1 MIEERF
7 SMAGRRA
14 VVTGGGG
21 GFGRAFCR
29 ILAEARAEVIPVDID
44 GAAAEETAS
53 LVTGAGG
60 QAWAIECDVAD
71 AAAVEAMAERLAETG
86 SGVDVLINN
95 AGNSPP
101 SRRVADIPVQEW
113 DDVIAVNLRSAFLC
127 TRALLPMMLTT
138 ESPSIVNIAS
148 VLGMRGFHPDVI
160 SQAGY
165 AASKAGMIGLTLQT
179 AADYGEFGLRA
190 NAVAPG
196 WHLGTNLSKR
206 AGNFATPEQEAHLQ
220 RTLRERVPL
229 QRASTAEEL
238 APLVLYLASD
248 ASRFVSG
255 AVMTHDGGWPAI

>member
-21 GFGRAFCR
+21 GFGRAFGR
-29 ILAEARAEVIPVDID
+29 ILAEAGAEVIPVDID
-44 GAAAEETAS
+44 RGAAEETAS

-60 QAWAIECDVAD
+60 RAWAIECDVAD
-71 AAAVEAMAERLAETG
+71 TTAVDVMAERLAETG
-86 SGVDVLINN
+86 PGMDVLINN
-95 AGNSPP
+95 AGHSPP

-127 TRALLPMMLTT
+127 TRALIPMMLKTH
-138 ESPSIVNIAS
+138 SPSIINIAS

-206 AGNFATPEQEAHLQ
+206 AGNFATPEQEARLQ
-220 RTLRERVPL
+220 RTIHERIPL

-255 AVMTHDGGWPAI
+255 AVMTADGGWTAI

>member
-29 ILAEARAEVIPVDID
+29 ILAEAGSEVIPVDID
-44 GAAAEETAS
+44 PAAAEETAS
-53 LVTGAGG
+53 LVTGVGG
-60 QAWAIECDVAD
+60 RAWAIECDVAD
-71 AAAVEAMAERLAETG
+71 ATAVEAMAERLAETG

-206 AGNFATPEQEAHLQ
+206 AGNFATPEQEERLQ

-248 ASRFVSG
+248 ASLFVSG
-255 AVMTHDGGWPAI
+255 AVMTHDGGWTAI

>member
-1 MIEERF
+1 MIDERF

-29 ILAEARAEVIPVDID
+29 ILAEAGAEAIPVDID
-44 GAAAEETAS
+44 RAAAEETAS
-53 LVTGAGG
+53 VVAGSG
-60 QAWAIECDVAD
+60 GRSWAIECDVAD
-71 AAAVEAMAERLAETG
+71 AAAVEAMAGRLAETG
-86 SGVDVLINN
+86 PGVDVLINN

-101 SRRVADIPVQEW
+101 SRRVADIPVEEW

-127 TRALLPMMLTT
+127 TRALIPMMLAK

-196 WHLGTNLSKR
+196 WHLGTNLSER
-206 AGNFATPEQEAHLQ
+206 AGNFATPEQEARLQ
-220 RTLRERVPL
+220 STIHERVPL

-238 APLVLYLASD
+238 APLVLYLACD

-255 AVMTHDGGWPAI
+255 AVMTHDGGWTAI

>member
-29 ILAEARAEVIPVDID
+29 ILAEAGAEVIAVDID
-44 GAAAEETAS
+44 QAAAEETAS
-53 LVTGAGG
+53 LVTGTGG
-60 QAWAIECDVAD
+60 RAWAIGCDVAD
-71 AAAVEAMAERLAETG
+71 ATAVDVMAEHLAETG
-86 SGVDVLINN
+86 PGVDVLINN

-113 DDVIAVNLRSAFLC
+113 DDIIAVNLRSAFLC
-127 TRALLPMMLTT
+127 TRVLIPMMLTT
-138 ESPSIVNIAS
+138 DSPSIINIAS

-179 AADYGEFGLRA
+179 AADYGESSLRA

-196 WHLGTNLSKR
+196 WHLGTNLSRR
-206 AGNFATPEQEAHLQ
+206 AGNFATPEQEASLQ
-220 RTLRERVPL
+220 RTIHERIPL

-238 APLVLYLASD
+238 APLILYLASD

-255 AVMTHDGGWPAI
+255 AVMTHDGGWTAI

>member
-21 GFGRAFCR
+21 GFGSAFCR
-29 ILAEARAEVIPVDID
+29 ILAEAGAEVVPVDID
-44 GAAAEETAS
+44 RAAAEETAS

-60 QAWAIECDVAD
+60 RAWAIECDVAD
-71 AAAVEAMAERLAETG
+71 ATAVDAMAARLAETG
-86 SGVDVLINN
+86 PGVDVLINT

-101 SRRVADIPVQEW
+101 SSRVADIPVQEW

-127 TRALLPMMLTT
+127 TRALMPMMLATD
-138 ESPSIVNIAS
+138 SPSIVNIAS

-206 AGNFATPEQEAHLQ
+206 AGNFATPEQEASLQ
-220 RTLRERVPL
+220 RTIHERIPL

-238 APLVLYLASD
+238 APLVLYLASA

-255 AVMTHDGGWPAI
+255 AVMTHDGGWTAI

>member
-29 ILAEARAEVIPVDID
+29 ILAEAGSEVIPVDID
-44 GAAAEETAS
+44 SAAAEETAS

-60 QAWAIECDVAD
+60 RAWAIECDVAD
-71 AAAVEAMAERLAETG
+71 ATAVEGMAERLAETG

-113 DDVIAVNLRSAFLC
+113 DAVIAVNLRSAFLC
-127 TRALLPMMLTT
+127 TRALIPMMLTT
-138 ESPSIVNIAS
+138 ENPSIVNIAS

-179 AADYGEFGLRA
+179 AADYGEFGLRS

-220 RTLRERVPL
+220 RTLRDRVPL

-238 APLVLYLASD
+238 APLVLYLAGD

-255 AVMTHDGGWPAI
+255 AVMTHDGGWTAI

>member
-29 ILAEARAEVIPVDID
+29 ILAEAGAEVIPVDID
-44 GAAAEETAS
+44 PAAAEETAS
-53 LVTGAGG
+53 LVTGTGG

-71 AAAVEAMAERLAETG
+71 ATAVEAMAARLAETG

-127 TRALLPMMLTT
+127 TRALIPMMLTT

-206 AGNFATPEQEAHLQ
+206 GGQLRHGRNRRSVSSALCASGFRSSEPRPPKNSRPWSSTWPATPL
-220 RTLRERVPL
+220 
-229 QRASTAEEL
+229 S
-238 APLVLYLASD
+238 S
-248 ASRFVSG
+248 
-255 AVMTHDGGWPAI
+255 

>member
-29 ILAEARAEVIPVDID
+29 ILAEAGSEVIPVDID
-44 GAAAEETAS
+44 PAAAEETAS

-60 QAWAIECDVAD
+60 RAWAIECDVAD
-71 AAAVEAMAERLAETG
+71 ETAVEGMAERVAETG

-127 TRALLPMMLTT
+127 TRALIPMMLTA

-220 RTLRERVPL
+220 RTLRDRVPL

-255 AVMTHDGGWPAI
+255 AVMTHDGGWTAI

>member
-1 MIEERF
+1 
-7 SMAGRRA
+7 MADRRA

-29 ILAEARAEVIPVDID
+29 ILAEAGAEVVPVDID
-44 GAAAEETAS
+44 RAAAEETAS

-60 QAWAIECDVAD
+60 RAWAIECDVAD
-71 AAAVEAMAERLAETG
+71 TAAVDVMAERLAKTG
-86 SGVDVLINN
+86 PGVDVLINN

-101 SRRVADIPVQEW
+101 SKRVADIPVQEW

-127 TRALLPMMLTT
+127 TRALIAMMLTT
-138 ESPSIVNIAS
+138 DSPSIINIAS

-196 WHLGTNLSKR
+196 WHLGTNLSRR
-206 AGNFATPEQEAHLQ
+206 AGNFATPEQEASLQ
-220 RTLRERVPL
+220 RTIHERIPL

-238 APLVLYLASD
+238 APLILYLASD

-255 AVMTHDGGWPAI
+255 AVMTHDGGWTAI

>member
-29 ILAEARAEVIPVDID
+29 ILAEAGSEVIPVDID
-44 GAAAEETAS
+44 PAAAEETAS

-60 QAWAIECDVAD
+60 RAWAIECDVAD
-71 AAAVEAMAERLAETG
+71 ETAVEGMAERVAETG

-113 DDVIAVNLRSAFLC
+113 DDVITVNLRSAFLC
-127 TRALLPMMLTT
+127 TRALIPMMLTT

-148 VLGMRGFHPDVI
+148 VLGMRGFHPHVI

-206 AGNFATPEQEAHLQ
+206 AGNFVTPEQEAHLQ

-255 AVMTHDGGWPAI
+255 AVMTHDGGWTAI

>member
-7 SMAGRRA
+7 SMDGRRA

-21 GFGRAFCR
+21 GFGRAFCL
-29 ILAEARAEVIPVDID
+29 ILAEAGAEVVAVDID
-44 GAAAEETAS
+44 GGEAETTAS
-53 LVTGAGG
+53 AVTDAGG
-60 QAWAIECDVAD
+60 VALAIECDVAD
-71 AAAVEAMAERLAETG
+71 HAEVEGLSSELAKSG

-101 SRRVADIPVQEW
+101 SRKVADIPVEEW
-113 DDVIAVNLRSAFLC
+113 DDVISVNLRSAFLC
-127 TRALLPMMLTT
+127 SRYLIPLMLGGDD
-138 ESPSIVNIAS
+138 PSIINVAS
-148 VLGMRGFHPDVI
+148 VLGMRGFHPEVI

-179 AADYGEFGLRA
+179 AADYGEQGLRA

-206 AGNFATPEQEAHLQ
+206 AGNFATPEQEARLQ
-220 RTLRERVPL
+220 QTIHQRIPL
-229 QRASTAEEL
+229 QRASNAEEL
-238 APLVLYLASD
+238 APLILYLASS

-255 AVMTHDGGWPAI
+255 SVLTHDGGWTAI

>member
-7 SMAGRRA
+7 SMASRRA

-29 ILAEARAEVIPVDID
+29 ILAEAGAEVVPVDID
-44 GAAAEETAS
+44 RAAAEETAS

-60 QAWAIECDVAD
+60 RAWAIECDVAD
-71 AAAVEAMAERLAETG
+71 TTAVDVMAERLADTG
-86 SGVDVLINN
+86 PGVDVLINN

-101 SRRVADIPVQEW
+101 SRRVADIAVQEW

-127 TRALLPMMLTT
+127 TRALIPMMLTT
-138 ESPSIVNIAS
+138 DSPSIINIAS

-206 AGNFATPEQEAHLQ
+206 AGNFATPEQEASLQ
-220 RTLRERVPL
+220 RTIHERIPL

-238 APLVLYLASD
+238 APLVLYLAGD

-255 AVMTHDGGWPAI
+255 AVMTHDGGWTAI

>member
-1 MIEERF
+1 MIEDRF
-7 SMAGRRA
+7 SMADRRA

-29 ILAEARAEVIPVDID
+29 ILAEAGAEVVPVDID
-44 GAAAEETAS
+44 RAAAEETAS
-53 LVTGAGG
+53 LVTGVGG
-60 QAWAIECDVAD
+60 RAWAIECDVAE
-71 AAAVEAMAERLAETG
+71 AAAVDVMAGRLTKTG
-86 SGVDVLINN
+86 PGVDVLINN

-127 TRALLPMMLTT
+127 TRALIPMMLTT
-138 ESPSIVNIAS
+138 DSPSIINIAS

-196 WHLGTNLSKR
+196 WHLGTNLSRR
-206 AGNFATPEQEAHLQ
+206 AGNFATPEQEASLQ
-220 RTLRERVPL
+220 RTIHERIPL

-238 APLVLYLASD
+238 APLILYLASD

-255 AVMTHDGGWPAI
+255 AVMTHDGGWTAI

>member
-29 ILAEARAEVIPVDID
+29 ILAEAGSEVIPVDID
-44 GAAAEETAS
+44 PAAAEETAA

-60 QAWAIECDVAD
+60 RAWAIECDVAD
-71 AAAVEAMAERLAETG
+71 ATAVEAMAERLAETG
-86 SGVDVLINN
+86 SDVDVLINN

-127 TRALLPMMLTT
+127 TRALIPMMLTT
-138 ESPSIVNIAS
+138 ENPSIVNIAS
-148 VLGMRGFHPDVI
+148 VLGMRGFHPGVI

-206 AGNFATPEQEAHLQ
+206 AGNFATPEQEERLQ

-248 ASRFVSG
+248 ASLFVSG
-255 AVMTHDGGWPAI
+255 AVMTHDGGWTAI

>member
-29 ILAEARAEVIPVDID
+29 ILAEAGSEVIPVDID
-44 GAAAEETAS
+44 PAAAEETAA

-60 QAWAIECDVAD
+60 RAWAIECDVAD
-71 AAAVEAMAERLAETG
+71 ATAVEAMAERLEDTG

-127 TRALLPMMLTT
+127 TRALIPMMLTT
-138 ESPSIVNIAS
+138 ENPSIVNIAS

-206 AGNFATPEQEAHLQ
+206 AGNFATPEQEEHLQ

-248 ASRFVSG
+248 ASLFVSG
-255 AVMTHDGGWPAI
+255 AVMTHDGGWTAI

>member
-7 SMAGRRA
+7 SMAGRRV

-29 ILAEARAEVIPVDID
+29 ILAEAGAEVIPVDID
-44 GAAAEETAS
+44 GAAAEETVAV
-53 LVTGAGG
+53 VTDSGG

-71 AAAVEAMAERLAETG
+71 ADAVEAMAEQLAQTG
-86 SGVDVLINN
+86 SGLDVLINN

-127 TRALLPMMLTT
+127 TRALIPVML
-138 ESPSIVNIAS
+138 EADNPSIINIAS
-148 VLGMRGFHPDVI
+148 VLGMRGFHPDVL

-196 WHLGTNLSKR
+196 WHLGTNLSRR
-206 AGNFATPEQEAHLQ
+206 AGNFATPEQEASLQ
-220 RTLRERVPL
+220 RTIRERIPL

-238 APLVLYLASD
+238 APLILYLASD
-248 ASRFVSG
+248 ASLFVNG
-255 AVMTHDGGWPAI
+255 AVMTHDGGWTAI

>member
-7 SMAGRRA
+7 SMAGRRV

-29 ILAEARAEVIPVDID
+29 ILAEAGAEVIPVDID
-44 GAAAEETAS
+44 GAAAEETVAV
-53 LVTGAGG
+53 VTDSGG

-71 AAAVEAMAERLAETG
+71 ADAVEAMAEQLAQTG
-86 SGVDVLINN
+86 SGLDVLINN

-127 TRALLPMMLTT
+127 TRALTPMML
-138 ESPSIVNIAS
+138 EAENPSIINIAS

-206 AGNFATPEQEAHLQ
+206 AGNFATPQQEASLQ
-220 RTLRERVPL
+220 RTIRERIPL

-238 APLVLYLASD
+238 APMILYLASD
-248 ASRFVSG
+248 ASLFVNG
-255 AVMTHDGGWPAI
+255 AVMTHDGGWTAI

>member
-29 ILAEARAEVIPVDID
+29 ILAEAGAEVIPVDID

-71 AAAVEAMAERLAETG
+71 ATAVEGMTERLAETG

-113 DDVIAVNLRSAFLC
+113 DDVIAVNLRSVFLC
-127 TRALLPMMLTT
+127 TRALIPMMLTT

-206 AGNFATPEQEAHLQ
+206 AGNFATPEQEARLQ

-255 AVMTHDGGWPAI
+255 AVMTHDGGWTAI